1 MRVKYNCGQT
11 KLLFPI
17 KRYHLLPVDEDES
30 TSKAFTI
37 PRRVLITWSDQ
48 GSLWISHLSGAV
60 LVLLEDSPIAG
71 LSPLSNC

>member
-1 MRVKYNCGQT
+1 MQSKVLNLQHLPSKLKIFPHKFSFTFNRMRVKYNCGQT

-37 PRRVLITWSDQ
+37 PRRVLIT
-48 GSLWISHLSGAV
+48 
-60 LVLLEDSPIAG
+60 
-71 LSPLSNC
+71 